1 MDYKELVER
10 LKRRESDMLINH
22 PMTAQACRDAATAI
36 TDLLSRAEAAEAH
49 CKRLNEYREN
59 ANEAAAKWEGMY
71 YMAEARAEKA
81 ERERDEARQDCT
93 VAERNHEIEVG
104 RRQSAEARA
113 EKSEQLL
120 SRVQVERLTIRKS
133 DFAFPRRGS
142 DAVSVLQ
149 CVDRLTDIEDILGD
163 DYDLSQLK
171 ELVEAEKDGRCVVL
185 PCNPGDFVWVITE
198 RGSKCVERW
207 IVHRVYKRDVG
218 GWYFDLK
225 NMMLSQKRPNEFEMC
240 KKAVSSFGKTVFLTR
255 EAAGEALKGEQNG

>member
-1 MDYKELVER
+1 M
-10 LKRRESDMLINH
+10 
-22 PMTAQACRDAATAI
+22 
-36 TDLLSRAEAAEAH
+36 
-49 CKRLNEYREN
+49 
-59 ANEAAAKWEGMY
+59 
-71 YMAEARAEKA
+71 
-81 ERERDEARQDCT
+81 
-93 VAERNHEIEVG
+93 
-104 RRQSAEARA
+104 
-113 EKSEQLL
+113 
-120 SRVQVERLTIRKS
+120 ERLTIRKS
-133 DFAFPRRGS
+133 DFTFPRRGS

-163 DYDLSQLK
+163 EYDLDRLKVIVNQCMTMREEVSQRFSLTANIPIDRLL
-171 ELVEAEKDGRCVVL
+171 ELVEADRDGRCVVL

-255 EAAGEALKGEQNG
+255 EAAETVLKGEQDG

>member
-1 MDYKELVER
+1 M
-10 LKRRESDMLINH
+10 
-22 PMTAQACRDAATAI
+22 
-36 TDLLSRAEAAEAH
+36 
-49 CKRLNEYREN
+49 
-59 ANEAAAKWEGMY
+59 
-71 YMAEARAEKA
+71 
-81 ERERDEARQDCT
+81 
-93 VAERNHEIEVG
+93 
-104 RRQSAEARA
+104 
-113 EKSEQLL
+113 
-120 SRVQVERLTIRKS
+120 ERLTIRKS
-133 DFAFPRRGS
+133 DFTFPRRGS

-163 DYDLSQLK
+163 EYDLDRLKVIVNQCMTMREEVSQRFSLTAKITLDRLK

-198 RGSKCVERW
+198 RGSRCVEQW

-255 EAAGEALKGEQNG
+255 EAALAALKGEQDG